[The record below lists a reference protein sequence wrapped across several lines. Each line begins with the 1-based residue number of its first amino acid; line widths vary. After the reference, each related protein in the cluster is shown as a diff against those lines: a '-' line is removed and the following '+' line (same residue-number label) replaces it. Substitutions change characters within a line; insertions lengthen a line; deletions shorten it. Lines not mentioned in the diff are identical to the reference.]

1 MSKRSARQART
12 SSSSSH
18 SLPSPKRNRARF
30 SSDEM
35 EANEENVSLKQ
46 ILDKLACMED
56 RIEEH
61 FGSLKSEI
69 SRLSAEFKEEVENI
83 KTNLKEVEKS
93 LQSAW
98 DSINDLEADAK
109 THSDFKKASQQALDS
124 HLQQINLLKTSSGN
138 AAYQNQQKEIRA
150 LQASL
155 AQEREKI
162 IALENYSRRENL
174 RFMNIPERR
183 DENCVDVVYDIIEN
197 ELNIDPDN
205 IQFHAVHRIGKP
217 REATDANPRPIIAR
231 FLCREDRDNIYR
243 VKNRL
248 KKSRKFENAYITQD
262 YAQAIQLERKVL
274 IKAMFLAREKGAI
287 AKVVDRKLIIGSD
300 TFHINN
306 IPEEFRP
313 PTTESTNR

>member
-1 MSKRSARQART
+1 MSKRSAREART

-18 SLPSPKRNRARF
+18 SLPSLKRNRARF

-46 ILDKLACMED
+46 ILDKLARMED
-56 RIEEH
+56 RIGEH

-109 THSDFKKASQQALDS
+109 IHSDLKKASQQTLDS
-124 HLQQINLLKTSSGN
+124 HLQQINLLKTNSGN
-138 AAYQNQQKEIRA
+138 VAYQNQQKEIRI

-155 AQEREKI
+155 AQKREKI

-183 DENCVDVVYDIIEN
+183 DENCVEVVCDIIEK
-197 ELNIDPDN
+197 ELNIDQEN

-217 REATDANPRPIIAR
+217 RVATYANPRPIIAR

-248 KKSRKFENAYITQD
+248 KKSKRFENAYITQD
-262 YAQAIQLERKVL
+262 
-274 IKAMFLAREKGAI
+274 
-287 AKVVDRKLIIGSD
+287 
-300 TFHINN
+300 
-306 IPEEFRP
+306 
-313 PTTESTNR
+313 

>member
-1 MSKRSARQART
+1 MSKRSVREART

-35 EANEENVSLKQ
+35 KANEENVSLKQ

-61 FGSLKSEI
+61 FGCLKSEI
-69 SRLSAEFKEEVENI
+69 SRLSAELKEEVENI

-109 THSDFKKASQQALDS
+109 THSDFKKASQQTLDS
-124 HLQQINLLKTSSGN
+124 HLQQINLLKTNSGN

-183 DENCVDVVYDIIEN
+183 DENCVDVVYDIIKN
-197 ELNIDPDN
+197 ELNIDPN
-205 IQFHAVHRIGKP
+205 A
-217 REATDANPRPIIAR
+217 RPIIAR

-243 VKNRL
+243 VKIRL
-248 KKSRKFENAYITQD
+248 KKSRRFENAYITQD
-262 YAQAIQLERKVL
+262 YAQPIQLERKVI

-287 AKVVDRKLIIGSD
+287 AKVVDMQKTDHRI
-300 TFHINN
+300 
-306 IPEEFRP
+306 
-313 PTTESTNR
+313 

>member
-1 MSKRSARQART
+1 
-12 SSSSSH
+12 
-18 SLPSPKRNRARF
+18 
-30 SSDEM
+30 M

-46 ILDKLACMED
+46 TLDKLARMED

-98 DSINDLEADAK
+98 DSINDLEEDAK
-109 THSDFKKASQQALDS
+109 THSDFKRASQQILES
-124 HLQQINLLKTSSGN
+124 HLQQINLLKTKSGN

-150 LQASL
+150 LQESL

-183 DENCVDVVYDIIEN
+183 RDENCVDVVYDIIEN
-197 ELNIDPDN
+197 ELNIDPEN
-205 IQFHAVHRIGKP
+205 IQFHAVHRNGKP

-231 FLCREDRDNIYR
+231 FLCREDGDNIYT

-248 KKSRKFENAYITQD
+248 KKSRRFENADITQD
-262 YAQAIQLERKVL
+262 YAQAIRLERKVL

-313 PTTESTNR
+313 PTTE